1 MPSLLNIK
9 PLTTN
14 EILDA
19 SSAAQRG
26 AVLRKLIFSIELNAN
41 IHTANIVT
49 VTVNYPAMLTVD
61 LNIKKLALAN

>member
-1 MPSLLNIK
+1 MPSLINIK

-14 EILDA
+14 EILLDA
-19 SSAAQRG
+19 SSAAQCG
-26 AVLRKLIFSIELNAN
+26 AVLSFSIELNAN

-49 VTVNYPAMLTVD
+49 VTVHYPAMLTVD